1 MDVIIKANKISY
13 SYNSKSN
20 VLEDINFEV
29 YKNDFV
35 ALIGPNGGGKST
47 LLKIILGL
55 LVPSVG
61 EIKVFNQAP
70 KNIRDAIAY
79 VPQYSQIDLDYPISV
94 FEVVASALLGRKR
107 IASRFNKQE
116 KEIVKN
122 TLRDMK
128 LLDLADRAIGQLS
141 GGQRQRV
148 LLARALVR
156 RPQLLILDEP
166 TNNVDLASGSDLY
179 ELLHHLNQQGMSIIV
194 VSHDVSVVSKYVN
207 RVFCLNKKIIC
218 NQADK
223 ITGHCDFD
231 DFLHVHHSQECIIH

>member
-1 MDVIIKANKISY
+1 MEVIIKASQLNY

-20 VLEDINFEV
+20 VLENINFEV

-55 LVPSVG
+55 FSPDSG
-61 EIKVFNQAP
+61 DIKVFGKMPQ
-70 KNIRDAIAY
+70 NIRDNIAY
-79 VPQYSQIDLDYPISV
+79 VPQYSQLDLDYPISV
-94 FEVVASALLGRKR
+94 FEVVSSALLGRKR
-107 IASRFNKQE
+107 IASRFSRQE
-116 KEIVKN
+116 KASVKK
-122 TLRDMK
+122 TLEDMK
-128 LLDLADRAIGQLS
+128 LSDLADRAIGELS

-156 RPQLLILDEP
+156 HPQLLILDEP

-207 RVFCLNKKIIC
+207 RVFCLNKKMIC
-218 NQADK
+218 NKADK